1 MNDNVNFNEIERSTR
16 SRRGS
21 FGETKL
27 PANLIRNC
35 CISIR
40 LNEDELS
47 LLDGKR
53 GELNRAEWLRMAS
66 LHKLPTVVPSI
77 NIEAWKALGEISQKL
92 NKLVFHLDNKSHGS
106 LLTQTELFAVKRQIS
121 ELRLNLITT
130 DLWSKPCEGNAKNQQ
145 G

>member
-1 MNDNVNFNEIERSTR
+1 M
-16 SRRGS
+16 
-21 FGETKL
+21 
-27 PANLIRNC
+27 IRHRC
-35 CISIR
+35 VSVR
-40 LNEDELS
+40 LNDDELS
-47 LLDGKR
+47 LLDDKR
-53 GELNRAEWLRMAS
+53 GEFNRAEWLRMAS

-130 DLWSKPCEGNAKNQQ
+130 DLWSKPCEGNAKNPQ